1 MTLSTSNAPLRSG
14 QHVRLTARPEG
25 VANYSRTRWSA
36 FAQPPHLGGRPSNCD
51 RLNTIVSGPCSYG
64 TDRVTFATGLFL
76 GSIFGACLGFVA
88 LAVLR
93 LRKSRN
99 DKSTPTPTV

>member
-1 MTLSTSNAPLRSG
+1 
-14 QHVRLTARPEG
+14 
-25 VANYSRTRWSA
+25 
-36 FAQPPHLGGRPSNCD
+36 
-51 RLNTIVSGPCSYG
+51 
-64 TDRVTFATGLFL
+64 VTFATGLLL

-99 DKSTPTPTV
+99 DESTLTPTVRDDPRLDCRATCQGLARLGSYLSAVTARSF